1 MAAVEE
7 VERRR
12 YERSL
17 NRARVLS
24 LSDGVFAIAMTL
36 LVLELHVPTITSDVT
51 PVEVLHEIR
60 PSLVAFLIS
69 FFVIA
74 SAWANHRDLFEVIR
88 LTDRNLVWLNLVYL
102 LPLTMIPFG
111 AALLSHYGTDAL
123 VLTIY
128 GGLLLTIA
136 LLRLWIWLY
145 ATGRPHLL
153 FEPVSTSLR
162 RAGVTLVIVPISL
175 YVLAIVLAWFGRVGA
190 GISLGI
196 YALIPLLY
204 FATIIFTP
212 PQLRPLLKHG
222 TSGGADGSHDGTAA
236 D

>member
-1 MAAVEE
+1 MATVEE
-7 VERRR
+7 GERRR

-17 NRARVLS
+17 NRARVLT
-24 LSDGVFAIAMTL
+24 LSDGVFAIAITL
-36 LVLELHVPTITSDVT
+36 LVLELHVPDITAGIRPVDV
-51 PVEVLHEIR
+51 LREIR
-60 PSLVAFLIS
+60 PSLIAFLIS

-111 AALLSHYGTDAL
+111 AALLSHYELDPL

-128 GGLLLTIA
+128 GGLLLAIA
-136 LLRLWIWLY
+136 LLRLTIWLY
-145 ATGRPHLL
+145 ATSRPHLL
-153 FEPVSTSLR
+153 FEPVDEDLR
-162 RAGVTLVIVPISL
+162 RSGVLLVVVPIGLYALAMALAHVGKVGPVLSLAIYAIVP
-175 YVLAIVLAWFGRVGA
+175 V
-190 GISLGI
+190 
-196 YALIPLLY
+196 LY

-212 PQLRPLLKHG
+212 PQLRPILKHT
-222 TSGGADGSHDGTAA
+222 TSIGGVGSGDERGP

>member
-7 VERRR
+7 VEHRR

-17 NRARVLS
+17 NRARVLT

-36 LVLELHVPTITSDVT
+36 LVLELRVPERTVNVKAVDV
-51 PVEVLHEIR
+51 LRDIR
-60 PSLVAFLIS
+60 PSFIAFLIS

-88 LTDRNLVWLNLVYL
+88 LTDRNLVWLNVVYL

-111 AALLSHYGTDAL
+111 AALLSRYGTDKL
-123 VLTIY
+123 SLTIY
-128 GGLLLTIA
+128 GGLLLAIA
-136 LLRLWIWLY
+136 VMRLVIWLY

-153 FEPVSTSLR
+153 FEPVGRELR
-162 RAGVTLVIVPISL
+162 RSGVLLVVVPISL
-175 YVLAIVLAWFGRVGA
+175 YVAAIVLAQVGNI
-190 GISLGI
+190 GQDVSVVI
-196 YALIPLLY
+196 YALVPVLY
-204 FATIIFTP
+204 FVTIIFTP
-212 PQLRPLLKHG
+212 PQLRPFLEHTRDSAG
-222 TSGGADGSHDGTAA
+222 SGDGTRG

>member
-1 MAAVEE
+1 MATVEE
-7 VERRR
+7 VEHRR

-24 LSDGVFAIAMTL
+24 LSDGVFAIAITL
-36 LVLELHVPTITSDVT
+36 LVLEIHVPEITENIRPVDVLEQ
-51 PVEVLHEIR
+51 VR
-60 PSLVAFLIS
+60 PSLIAFLIS

-111 AALLSHYGTDAL
+111 AALLSHYELDPL

-128 GGLLLTIA
+128 GGLLLAIA

-145 ATGRPHLL
+145 ATNRPHLL
-153 FEPVSTSLR
+153 FEPVDDGLR
-162 RAGVTLVIVPISL
+162 RAGVLLVTVPITL
-175 YVLAIVLAWFGRVGA
+175 YVVAIMVAHLGPVGA
-190 GISLGI
+190 GISLAI
-196 YALIPLLY
+196 YALIPALY

-212 PQLRPLLKHG
+212 PQLRPLLHAKSDG
-222 TSGGADGSHDGTAA
+222 VPGSHDGSATG
-236 D
+236 

>member
-7 VERRR
+7 VEHRR

-17 NRARVLS
+17 NRSRVLT

-36 LVLELHVPTITSDVT
+36 LVLELRVPERTVAGPVDV
-51 PVEVLHEIR
+51 LREIR
-60 PSLVAFLIS
+60 PSFIAFLIS

-102 LPLTMIPFG
+102 LPLAMIPFG
-111 AALLSHYGTDAL
+111 AALLSRYGSDR
-123 VLTIY
+123 VSLTIY
-128 GGLLLTIA
+128 GGLLLAIA
-136 LLRLWIWLY
+136 LMRLVIWLY
-145 ATGRPHLL
+145 ATSRPHLL
-153 FEPVSTSLR
+153 FEPVDPELR
-162 RAGVTLVIVPISL
+162 RAGVLLVIVPISL
-175 YVLAIVLAWFGRVGA
+175 YVVAIALAQVGNVPQD
-190 GISLGI
+190 ISLVI
-196 YALIPLLY
+196 YALVPVLY

-212 PQLRPLLKHG
+212 PQLRPFLEHKPD
-222 TSGGADGSHDGTAA
+222 GGAGSGDGTRG